1 MSLFSGERCVV
12 ERKYNGK
19 MISEISEDSKKWT
32 ERRRKGRNFA
42 RYSVLLL
49 TLFTYMKNCGSVEG
63 QTLKGA

>member
-1 MSLFSGERCVV
+1 VV

-19 MISEISEDSKKWT
+19 MISEISEDSEKWA
-32 ERRRKGRNFA
+32 ERRRKGRNCA

-49 TLFTYMKNCGSVEG
+49 TLFTYMKNCGSIEG